1 MTKKHVWESLWGPL
15 KVLNNANDVR
25 TSSFTNERLKDLES
39 CHSIQSLILGT
50 SKELIDLEL
59 ISHITELESIELN
72 KVKFKNLSALKNLP
86 NLRHLKFERCT
97 GNISELSGFENLGS
111 LSLSDNKFKSIPNNT
126 HLPNLTWLWLARNK
140 LIDLSFLEALPR
152 IKTLHIEGNQ
162 INDISPISYCREIV
176 ELDLSG
182 NLITDL
188 LPLSKCKKL
197 RKLNLNSTGLKD
209 LTPLNKLENLEQISI
224 DKATLDKAILEQGL
238 TEPKRKVTPYTEDI
252 NKKEISD
259 RIEEKD
265 WAYYK
270 NLVLTD
276 ELKYVLSSLFRHGR
290 PDIETI
296 ENLLQHPNENVFNQV
311 VISGLNSHYS
321 KVARAFEEIVINSH
335 KNRLLKPLSEG
346 FEYFLNFSSIFE
358 GPEFGRGKL
367 KTPHFTIITIL
378 QAVSGPDFT
387 PLFILFLKNR
397 DNFSDHYLTAY
408 KRLLDVA
415 QKTKSHELVEHICD
429 FLTYEVQIIGGDN
442 VLLKKCFKV
451 IGALGK
457 KTDIELVNMKFSIS
471 NEIRIDVIKE
481 YEKMISRLERKK
493 S

>member
-15 KVLNNANDVR
+15 KVLNNSDDVR
-25 TSSFTNERLKDLES
+25 TGPFTNERLKDLES
-39 CHSIQSLILGT
+39 CPSIQSLLLGT
-50 SKELIDLEL
+50 SKEIIDLGL
-59 ISHITELESIELN
+59 ISHITELENIELY

-86 NLRHLKFERCT
+86 KLRSLSFERCT
-97 GNISELSGFENLGS
+97 GDICELNNFVNLDS
-111 LSLSDNKFKSIPNNT
+111 LSLTDNEFNIPNNT
-126 HLPNLTWLWLARNK
+126 HLPNLTWLWLVRNK
-140 LIDLSFLEALPR
+140 IIDLSFLEALPK
-152 IKTLHIEGNQ
+152 IETLHIQGNQ

-188 LPLSKCKKL
+188 LPLIECKKL

-209 LTPLNKLENLEQISI
+209 LTPLNKLENIEQISI

-238 TEPKRKVTPYTEDI
+238 TEPKSKVSSYIEDI
-252 NKKEISD
+252 NEKEISN

-265 WAYYK
+265 WNYYN
-270 NLVLTD
+270 NLILTD
-276 ELKYVLSSLFRHGR
+276 ELKNVLSSLFRHGR

-296 ENLLQHPNENVFNQV
+296 EYLLRHPNENVFNQV
-311 VISGLNSHYS
+311 VIFGLNSHYS
-321 KVARAFEEIVINSH
+321 KVALAFEEVVI
-335 KNRLLKPLSEG
+335 KDYKDRLVKPLSEG
-346 FEYFLNFSSIFE
+346 FEYFLNFLSSHNDS
-358 GPEFGRGKL
+358 EFGRGKL
-367 KTPHFTIITIL
+367 ITPHFTIITIL
-378 QAVSGPDFT
+378 QAVSSPDFT

-397 DNFSDHYLTAY
+397 NNFSDHYLTAY

-429 FLTYEVQIIGGDN
+429 LLTYEIQVIGGDN

-457 KTDIELVNMKFSIS
+457 KTDIELLKIKFSIS
-471 NEIRIDVIKE
+471 NETRADVIKE

>member
-1 MTKKHVWESLWGPL
+1 MTKKHAWESLWGPL

-25 TSSFTNERLKDLES
+25 TSSFTNERLKDLGS
-39 CHSIQSLILGT
+39 CHSIQSLLLGT
-50 SKELIDLEL
+50 SKEIIDIGL
-59 ISHITELESIELN
+59 ISHITELESIELY

-97 GNISELSGFENLGS
+97 GDICELSGFENLGS
-111 LSLSDNKFKSIPNNT
+111 LSLSDNKFQNIPNNT

-140 LIDLSFLEALPR
+140 IVDLSFLEALPR
-152 IKTLHIEGNQ
+152 LKTLHIQGNQ

-182 NLITDL
+182 NLITNL
-188 LPLSKCKKL
+188 LPLSECKEL

-238 TEPKRKVTPYTEDI
+238 TEPKRKVTPYFKDI

-259 RIEEKD
+259 KIEERD
-265 WAYYK
+265 WAYYN

-276 ELKYVLSSLFRHGR
+276 ELKYVLSSLFRHGK

-296 ENLLQHPNENVFNQV
+296 KNLLQHPNENVFNQV

-321 KVARAFEEIVINSH
+321 KVGRAFEEIVINSH
-335 KNRLLKPLSEG
+335 KDHLVKPLSEG
-346 FEYFLNFSSIFE
+346 FEYFLNSLSINHS
-358 GPEFGRGKL
+358 EFGRGKL
-367 KTPHFTIITIL
+367 KTPHFTIVTIL

-397 DNFSDHYLTAY
+397 NNFSDHYLTTY

-415 QKTKSHELVEHICD
+415 QKTKSHELVEHVCD
-429 FLTYEVQIIGGDN
+429 LLTYEIQIIGGDN

-457 KTDIELVNMKFSIS
+457 KTDIELVNIKFSIS
-471 NEIRIDVIKE
+471 NEIRVDVIKE